1 MNVIKGKGVSNG
13 VAIGRM
19 KFLGKTRTGV
29 KRIHSE
35 NSEAEM
41 SRFENAKQ
49 QTLAQLE
56 QLYQKAVVEVGEANA
71 QIFEI
76 HQMMVEDEDYL
87 ESIENII
94 RSQSVNAEYA
104 VACTGDNFAE
114 MFSSMDDEYM
124 KARSA
129 DVLDI
134 SDRIVKNLTNAQ
146 TEDFSADEKLIICAD
161 DLTPSETVQM
171 DKSKVLAF
179 VTRNGSSN
187 SHTAILARTMSIPAV
202 IGTGEQ
208 LPDEYDG
215 ADCIVDAFTGEVYV
229 NPDKETAERLTAKRE
244 EDIKRRELIR
254 QLKGKENITLDGK
267 KIKLYANIG
276 GLSDVGEALR
286 NDAGGIG
293 LFRSEFLYLES
304 KDYPTE
310 ETQFAVYK
318 SVAENMAGKPV
329 IIRTM
334 DIGADKRIDYFN
346 MPYEEN
352 PALGWRALRIC
363 LDRSEIF
370 KTQLKALCRA
380 SAYGNIQI
388 MIPMITSVWEIREV
402 RKLVSEVQSQLRAG
416 GISFN
421 ENMPVGVMIETPAA
435 AIISD
440 KLAKEADF
448 FSIGTND
455 LTQYTLACD
464 RQNPRLEKYCNVYHP
479 AILRLIK
486 LAVDNAH
493 AEGKW
498 CGICGELGGDVKMTE
513 QFLAMGVDELS
524 MVPSLILEV
533 RDKVRKCDT
542 SKLDRNILSDIE

>member
-1 MNVIKGKGVSNG
+1 MNIIKGKGVSNG

-19 KFLGKTRTGV
+19 KFLGKARTDV
-29 KRIHSE
+29 KRVHIA
-35 NSEAEM
+35 NSEAEI

-56 QLYQKAVVEVGEANA
+56 QLYKKAVVEVGETNA

-146 TEDFSADEKLIICAD
+146 TEEFSENEKLIICAD

-202 IGTGEQ
+202 IGAGEQ
-208 LPDEYDG
+208 LSDEYDG
-215 ADCIVDAFTGEVYV
+215 AECIVDAFTGEVYV
-229 NPDKETAERLTAKRE
+229 YPDKETLTRLTIKRAK
-244 EDIKRRELIR
+244 DIKRKELIR
-254 QLKGKENITLDGK
+254 KLKGKENITLDGK

-286 NDAGGIG
+286 NDAEGIG

-304 KDYPTE
+304 GDYPTE

-318 SVAENMAGKPV
+318 SAAENMAGKPV

-334 DIGADKRIDYFN
+334 DIGADKRIGYFN
-346 MPYEEN
+346 LPEEEN

-363 LDRSEIF
+363 LDRPEIF

-380 SAYGNIQI
+380 STYGNIQI

-402 RKLVSEVQSQLRAG
+402 RKLVAEVQSQLRAD
-416 GISFN
+416 GIAFN
-421 ENMPVGVMIETPAA
+421 ENMPIGVMIETPSAA
-435 AIISD
+435 MISD

-464 RQNPRLEKYCNVYHP
+464 RQNPRLERYCNVYHP

-498 CGICGELGGDVKMTE
+498 CGICGELGGDVNMTE

-524 MVPSLILEV
+524 MVPSLILDV

-542 SKLDRNILSDIE
+542 SKLYGNKLMDF

>member
-1 MNVIKGKGVSNG
+1 MNIIKGKGVSNG

-19 KFLGKTRTGV
+19 KFLGKARTDV
-29 KRIHSE
+29 KRVHIA
-35 NSEAEM
+35 NSDAEI

-56 QLYQKAVVEVGEANA
+56 QLYKKAVVEVGETNA

-146 TEDFSADEKLIICAD
+146 TEEFSENEKLIICSD

-202 IGTGEQ
+202 IGAGEQ
-208 LPDEYDG
+208 LSDEYDG
-215 ADCIVDAFTGEVYV
+215 AECIVDAFTGEVYV
-229 NPDKETAERLTAKRE
+229 YPDKETLTRLTIKRAK
-244 EDIKRRELIR
+244 DIKRKELIR
-254 QLKGKENITLDGK
+254 KLKGKENITLDGK

-286 NDAGGIG
+286 NDAEGIG

-304 KDYPTE
+304 GDYPTE

-318 SVAENMAGKPV
+318 SAAENMAGKPV

-334 DIGADKRIDYFN
+334 DIGADKRIGYFN
-346 MPYEEN
+346 LPEEEN

-363 LDRSEIF
+363 LDRPEIF

-402 RKLVSEVQSQLRAG
+402 RKLVAEVQSQLRAD
-416 GISFN
+416 GIAFN
-421 ENMPVGVMIETPAA
+421 ENMPIGVMIETPSAA
-435 AIISD
+435 MISD

-464 RQNPRLEKYCNVYHP
+464 RQNPRLERYCNVYHP

-498 CGICGELGGDVKMTE
+498 CGICGELGGDVNMTE

-542 SKLDRNILSDIE
+542 SKLYGNKLMDF

>member
-1 MNVIKGKGVSNG
+1 MNIIKGKGVSNG

-19 KFLGKTRTGV
+19 KFLGKARTDV
-29 KRIHSE
+29 KRVHTA
-35 NSEAEM
+35 NSEAEI

-56 QLYQKAVVEVGEANA
+56 QLYKKAVVEVGETNA

-104 VACTGDNFAE
+104 VACTGDNFAK

-146 TEDFSADEKLIICAD
+146 SEEFSADEKLIICAD

-208 LPDEYDG
+208 LSDEYDG
-215 ADCIVDAFTGEVYV
+215 AECIVDAFTGEIYV
-229 NPDKETAERLTAKRE
+229 RPDKETLTRLTIKRE
-244 EDIKRRELIR
+244 KDIKRKELIR
-254 QLKGKENITLDGK
+254 KLKGKGNVTLDGK

-286 NDAGGIG
+286 NDAEGIG

-304 KDYPTE
+304 SDYPTE
-310 ETQFAVYK
+310 EAQFAVYK
-318 SVAENMAGKPV
+318 SAAENMAGKPV

-334 DIGADKRIDYFN
+334 DIGADKRIGYFDL
-346 MPYEEN
+346 PEEEN

-363 LDRSEIF
+363 LDRPEIF

-402 RKLVSEVQSQLRAG
+402 RKLVAEVQSQLRAD
-416 GISFN
+416 GIAFN
-421 ENMPVGVMIETPAA
+421 ENMPIGVMIETPSAA
-435 AIISD
+435 MISD

-464 RQNPRLEKYCNVYHP
+464 RQNPHLERYCNVYHP

-498 CGICGELGGDVKMTE
+498 CGICGELGGDVNMTE

-542 SKLDRNILSDIE
+542 SKLCGDKLLDF